1 MGISPYIEQLRRS
14 IGTSL
19 LMVPCVA
26 VLPRD
31 HDGRLLLVRHI
42 DSGRWATIGGAIEP
56 DEPPESAARREA
68 REEAAVEVELRGIL
82 AVAGGPHYRVTYPN
96 GDEVS
101 CVVVAYDAAV
111 RSGSPAPDH
120 DETSDVRWFAS
131 AEIDALDLGDLN
143 RQLLHDTGLL
153 GGR

>member
-1 MGISPYIEQLRRS
+1 MEQLRRS

-19 LMVPCVA
+19 LLLVPCVA

-31 HDGRLLLVRHI
+31 RDGRRLLVRHI
-42 DSGRWATIGGAIEP
+42 DSGLSGTIGGAVEP
-56 DEPPESAARREA
+56 DEPPESAPRREA
-68 REEAAVEVELRGIL
+68 REEASVEVELRSIL

-111 RSGSPAPDH
+111 CSGPHRTTTRPATSGGSPRPRS
-120 DETSDVRWFAS
+120 TRAS
-131 AEIDALDLGDLN
+131 SA
-143 RQLLHDTGLL
+143 T
-153 GGR
+153 